1 MCESDMVSFSAL
13 LSLPYRIVGLRCV
26 GWGYVREIG
35 NVFGRKGSRLVRD
48 CRWVLMEDW
57 MVGRST
63 VVSSKLQLL
72 FSTTA
77 LRSRHCRAAHLA
89 NDVLANGS
97 AACSC
102 DEISQKV

>member
-1 MCESDMVSFSAL
+1 MVSFSAL

-26 GWGYVREIG
+26 GWRYVREIG